1 MNVAIKVTTNS
12 VSLGNPLL
20 TTYEQIARA
29 GSHSNSVHFL
39 VVDAPDDMPRSE
51 VYAQFC
57 RVAPC
62 KQFAKGHGEPGSPE
76 RERYGTIYPWAEIAD
91 KPQGAMIF

>member
-1 MNVAIKVTTNS
+1 MNVAIKVTTTS
-12 VSLGNPLL
+12 TTLGNPAL

-29 GSHSNSVHFL
+29 DSHSNAVHFL
-39 VVDAPDDMPRSE
+39 ITDAPDDMPRRE

-57 RVAPC
+57 RIAPC
-62 KQFAKGHGEPGSPE
+62 KQFAKGHGEIDSPE
-76 RERYGTIYPWAEIAD
+76 RERYGTIYPWAEIAG

>member
-1 MNVAIKVTTNS
+1 MNIAIKVTAVST
-12 VSLGNPLL
+12 SLGNPAL

-29 GSHSNSVHFL
+29 DSHSSNVHFL
-39 VVDAPDDMPRSE
+39 ITDAPDDMPRRA